1 MKYIMSLI
9 FCFYMVTN
17 AHSQFQLHGGAGLN
31 LSNINVGDI
40 PEGLTWIKTE
50 AATNYFLS
58 VRPEFKLSDR
68 WSVGIDVQFSRK
80 GYFQNDSNNNESSD
94 LRIQYFDLL
103 PQVQYKIANPISVY
117 AGLGLGFRLSESF
130 KVEDA
135 WQKAENE
142 ISTPTDASYL
152 VGLRVFPMNKL
163 SVHLQFAGSL
173 VDFYNLEL
181 TNQFGESLDL
191 RTRLQNFQFGV
202 AYRIL

>member
-40 PEGLTWIKTE
+40 PEGFTWIKTE
-50 AATNYFLS
+50 TATNFFIS
-58 VRPEFKLSDR
+58 ARPEFKLTEK

-80 GYFQNDSNNNESSD
+80 GYFQKDPINNESSD
-94 LRIQYFDLL
+94 RRIQYFDLL
-103 PQVQYKIANPISVY
+103 PQVQYKIVNPIYVY
-117 AGLGLGFRLSESF
+117 AGLGLGFRMSESF
-130 KVEDA
+130 KVADA

-152 VGLRVFPMNKL
+152 FGLRVFPMNKL

-173 VDFYNLEL
+173 VDFYNLDYTDL
-181 TNQFGESLDL
+181 IGESIDL
-191 RTRLQNFQFGV
+191 RSRLQNFQFGV
-202 AYRIL
+202 AYRLL